1 MILWNQKANFVFCSQ
16 LSQHFLLLFY
26 FFTVNNPDFK
36 AGVMALAN
44 LLQIQRHDD
53 YLVMLKVSFTVFRPC
68 FFLFPPPPPPVVSM
82 CVIACGR
89 QLLRTR
95 THLGTKEVK
104 FIPYVSFQADK
115 RAQY

>member
-1 MILWNQKANFVFCSQ
+1 
-16 LSQHFLLLFY
+16 
-26 FFTVNNPDFK
+26 
-36 AGVMALAN
+36 MALAN

-68 FFLFPPPPPPVVSM
+68 FFLFTPPPVVSV

-95 THLGTKEVK
+95 THLGTKKVK
-104 FIPYVSFQADK
+104 FILYVSFQADK

>member
-1 MILWNQKANFVFCSQ
+1 
-16 LSQHFLLLFY
+16 
-26 FFTVNNPDFK
+26 
-36 AGVMALAN
+36 MALAN

-68 FFLFPPPPPPVVSM
+68 FFLFTPPPVVNM

-95 THLGTKEVK
+95 THLGTKKVK
-104 FIPYVSFQADK
+104 FILYVSFQADK